1 MDWLAALG
9 GLRAAHEPGV
19 LVTLVS
25 VRGHAPRAAGAK
37 MVVGAG
43 AVWDTIGGGNLE
55 ETAVKRSRAM
65 IAAGAAVPELFSL
78 TLSDKAPAE
87 YGVQCC
93 GGEVTILMEPVRAV
107 PSVAI
112 FGMGHVGLE
121 LAIILSRHDLDLTL
135 VDSRADLLD
144 ESRLA
149 PAMGGLARVRVR
161 GEQVPESVFPS
172 LPAGTY
178 AYILTHDHAE
188 DLALCESAL
197 AQDSL
202 SYIGLIGSASKWAR
216 FRRRLAEAGHGEEEQ
231 RRITTPIGLLEGIRA
246 KDPAAI
252 AVSVAADLL
261 MRFEAAGAE

>member
-1 MDWLAALG
+1 MDWLGALG
-9 GLRAAHEPGV
+9 ELRAAHEPGV

-37 MVVGAG
+37 MVVGAH

-55 ETAVKRSRAM
+55 ETAVERSRAM
-65 IAAGAAVPELFSL
+65 IESGASVPELFSL

-93 GGEVTILMEPVRAV
+93 GGEVTILMEPVRTV
-107 PSVAI
+107 PSVAV

-144 ESRLA
+144 EERLA
-149 PAMGGLARVRVR
+149 QVKAGLARVRVCH
-161 GEQVPESVFPS
+161 EPVPEAVFPS
-172 LPAGTY
+172 LAAGTY
-178 AYILTHDHAE
+178 ALILTHDHAE

-197 AQDSL
+197 AQDDL
-202 SYIGLIGSASKWAR
+202 AYIGLIGSSSKWAR
-216 FRRRLAEAGHGEEEQ
+216 FRKQLTDAGHTQEDLE
-231 RRITTPIGLLEGIRA
+231 RITTPIGLRDAIRA

-261 MRFEAAGAE
+261 MRFARWS

>member
-9 GLRAAHEPGV
+9 ELRAAHEPGV

-37 MVVGAG
+37 MVVGADV
-43 AVWDTIGGGNLE
+43 VWDTIGGGNLE
-55 ETAVKRSRAM
+55 ETAVERSRAM
-65 IAAGAAVPELFSL
+65 IASGALVPELFTL

-93 GGEVTILMEPVRAV
+93 GGEVTILMEPVRTV

-121 LAIILSRHDLDLTL
+121 LAIVLSRHDLDLTL
-135 VDSRADLLD
+135 VDSRADLLED
-144 ESRLA
+144 ARLA
-149 PAMGGLARVRVR
+149 PVAGGLARVRVR
-161 GEQVPESVFPS
+161 HEPVPESVFPS
-172 LPAGTY
+172 LADGTY
-178 AYILTHDHAE
+178 ALILTHDHAE

-197 AQDSL
+197 AQRSL
-202 SYIGLIGSASKWAR
+202 AYIGLIGSSSKWAR
-216 FRRRLAEAGHGEEEQ
+216 FRTQLTEAGHDESDLA
-231 RRITTPIGLLEGIRA
+231 RITTPIGLRDGIRA

-261 MRFEAAGAE
+261 MRFERVG